1 MVLCF
6 TRDGSLSIRVSIDQ
20 MNVKVERESDLY
32 VIYTTEEE
40 RKRKNQKIYRAE
52 KNLMTRNREKIGN
65 PNHN

>member
-65 PNHN
+65 SNRN